1 MTRLTFAYLD
11 GGTGSMILQAV
22 LGGVAG
28 LAVYFKTKGRR
39 IFKRRSEEEAPE
51 STDA

>member
-22 LGGVAG
+22 LGGAAG

-39 IFKRRSEEEAPE
+39 LFKRRSDDEARE
-51 STDA
+51 RTDA